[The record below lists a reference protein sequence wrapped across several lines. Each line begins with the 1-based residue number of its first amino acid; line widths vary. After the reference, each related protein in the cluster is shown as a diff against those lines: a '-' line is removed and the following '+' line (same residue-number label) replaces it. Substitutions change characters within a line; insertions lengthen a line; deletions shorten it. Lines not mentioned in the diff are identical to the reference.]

1 MGGARLRIRSLELVG
16 FKSFGDRTVFPFD
29 RGISAIVGPN
39 GCGKSNVIDALRW
52 VMGEHNPRHLR
63 GRDMQDLIFAGTEKK
78 PAVGMCEVVLTLD
91 NSDGL
96 AAPPYG
102 AYSEIQVV
110 RRLYRSGE
118 SEYVINKVPVR
129 LRDVL
134 DFFMDTGVGTRGYT
148 IVEQGQIADLV
159 SSKPEERRVIFE
171 QAAGIGKYRQR
182 RKETESK
189 LRATEQNLLRVN
201 DILVELRRQI
211 ASLDRQ
217 AAKANR
223 YKKLRAQLRDLEL
236 VVARETW
243 LRDSAA
249 LAAIQAELEAY
260 RAEGAGLDA
269 RAGRADADLESTRR
283 AHLDHER
290 ELGRA
295 SEALY
300 QVRSAIQSL
309 ESRIGYERRE
319 REGLA
324 SLADE
329 REVELRERELTLS
342 TDAGALH
349 DVLARLA
356 EIDARLHADE
366 AELARRDGELREHAE
381 RLASAQGRREAL
393 HSRLVELS
401 GDEASVQAQAE
412 RLDERRAELEL
423 RLRETE
429 EGLEESALEVES
441 LRSDEVGL
449 EGRLRLGLAEQDEF
463 GRQLGEQLRGHE
475 RERERQR
482 QLGEE
487 LEGARRRLEH
497 ASAQL
502 ESVREIEKRETLR
515 ASALLERLP
524 EAERGRVRGLLTTV
538 LHAADGL
545 ETAVEAVLAN
555 RLEGLLVESTDAA
568 LDLLRH
574 LREQGVGRATVLPL
588 RAGHEAAESG
598 FVPLGRPLADFVT
611 AEPASAPLVAR
622 LLRDVYLVDDLAQP
636 IERFGAASPPALF
649 VTRAGEVLDRSGA
662 LTGGLGAPPGALSR
676 ASEIRRLAS
685 QLSELEPLCARLT
698 AELAETATRVDGF
711 AREIENTRN
720 RRHTAELAVVNVEKD
735 LERMRERGKLAEQ
748 SLDQQRS
755 GRHALLAQLEQVGED
770 RERALVRRTEL
781 AHERSRAE
789 SGRTELQVQL
799 QQLARDLERVEQR
812 VVQARIEL
820 AELGARRDQETQAR
834 DRLQTAVEDART
846 WLGRRRDEVRSARE
860 RAAELA
866 RTANEAQA
874 QLDIE
879 IRREEELRQS
889 QDALRQQY
897 EESAR
902 AVEAFEVELRAA
914 TRDREALREKLSSCD
929 LAVHDARMRCEQ
941 LVASIRERYELEIGG
956 WEPEPEQVRGTP
968 EECEAEL
975 ERVRQALRALGEV
988 HLGAIEEYEEVS
1000 ERNRYLSEQKA
1011 DLELSIER
1019 LRGAIARINRTS
1031 RDRFRETFDAIDKVF
1046 QTVFPKM
1053 FEGGRAHLALTE
1065 SDDVLEAGIE
1075 IIAQPPGKKLQNVNL
1090 LSGGEKSLTAMALLV
1105 AVFTVK
1111 PSPFFLL
1118 DEVDAALD
1126 DANANRFNALLRE
1139 MSKTSQ
1145 FLMITHNKQSIEIAD
1160 ALFGVT
1166 MQEPGLSKLVTV
1178 DLVS

>member
-52 VMGEHNPRHLR
+52 VMGEHNPRQLR

-102 AYSEIQVV
+102 AYSEIQVA

-118 SEYVINKVPVR
+118 SEYVINKIPVR
-129 LRDVL
+129 MRDVL

-217 AAKANR
+217 AAKASR
-223 YKKLRAQLRDLEL
+223 YKKLRAQQRDLEL
-236 VVARETW
+236 VVAHETW
-243 LRDSAA
+243 GRDSAE
-249 LAAIQAELEAY
+249 LRTGQATLEGL
-260 RAEGAGLDA
+260 RAEGVGLDA

-290 ELGRA
+290 ELSRE
-295 SEALY
+295 SEALF

-319 REGLA
+319 REGLV

-329 REVELRERELTLS
+329 REAELREREVTLAA
-342 TDAGALH
+342 DAAGLLDA
-349 DVLARLA
+349 LARVA
-356 EIDARLHADE
+356 EVEARLHADE
-366 AELARRDGELREHAE
+366 QELARRDADLRAQAE
-381 RLASAQGRREAL
+381 RLATAQGRREAL
-393 HSRLVELS
+393 HARLVELS
-401 GDEASVQAQAE
+401 GDEASVQAQTE
-412 RLDERRAELEL
+412 RLQERRDELEL

-429 EGLEESALEVES
+429 EGLEESAHEVD
-441 LRSDEVGL
+441 RMRGDELGL
-449 EGRLRLGLAEQDEF
+449 ENRLRLALAEQDEF
-463 GRQLGEQLRGHE
+463 GRQLAEQLRAHE
-475 RERERQR
+475 GERERQR
-482 QLGEE
+482 QLVRE
-487 LEGARRRLEH
+487 LDEQRERLQH
-497 ASAQL
+497 VSAQL
-502 ESVREIEKRETLR
+502 ESVREIEKRETQR
-515 ASALLERLP
+515 AQAVLESLP
-524 EAERGRVRGLLTTV
+524 ESERGRVRGLLAST

-555 RLEGLLVESTDAA
+555 RLEGLLVESTGSA

-574 LREQGVGRATVLPL
+574 LRERGVGRATLLPL
-588 RAGHEAAESG
+588 RAGPERSESG
-598 FVPLGRPLADFVT
+598 FVPMGRPLGDFVT
-611 AEPASAPLVAR
+611 VDPASAPIVAR
-622 LLRDVYLVDDLAQP
+622 LLRDVYLVDDLELP

-649 VTRAGEVLDRSGA
+649 VTRAGELLDRSGA

-676 ASEIRRLAS
+676 AGEIRRLTS
-685 QLSELEPLCARLT
+685 ELSELEPVCGRLA
-698 AELAETATRVDGF
+698 AELAESNARVDAF

-720 RRHTAELAVVNVEKD
+720 RRHTAELAVVNIDKD
-735 LERMRERGKLAEQ
+735 LERMRERGKYAQE
-748 SLDQQRS
+748 SLEEHRS
-755 GRHALLAQLEQVGED
+755 GKHALLAQIEQVGCE
-770 RERALVRRTEL
+770 RERAVARKSEL
-781 AHERSRAE
+781 AQER
-789 SGRTELQVQL
+789 GRTESSRSELQIQL
-799 QQLARDLERVEQR
+799 QQLARELERAEQR
-812 VVQARIEL
+812 VVSARIEL
-820 AELGARRDQETQAR
+820 AELGARSEQATQAR
-834 DRLQTAVEDART
+834 DRLQTAVEDARA
-846 WLGRRRDEVRSARE
+846 WLARRGDELRGARS
-860 RAAELA
+860 RAEELA
-866 RTANEAQA
+866 RSASEAQA
-874 QLDIE
+874 QLDGE
-879 IRREEELRQS
+879 IRREEMLRQS
-889 QDALRQQY
+889 QEALRHQHEASGQAV
-897 EESAR
+897 EGFEAEVR
-902 AVEAFEVELRAA
+902 AV
-914 TRDREALREKLSSCD
+914 TREREALRERHSACD
-929 LAVHDARMRCEQ
+929 MAVHDVRMRCEQ
-941 LVASIRERYELEIGG
+941 LAATIRERYELEIAGFT
-956 WEPEPEQVRGTP
+956 PEPGQLSGTP
-968 EECEAEL
+968 EEREAEL

-1031 RDRFRETFDAIDKVF
+1031 RERFRETFEAIDKVF

-1053 FEGGRAHLALTE
+1053 FEGGRAHLSLTE
-1065 SDDVLEAGIE
+1065 SEDVLDAGIE
-1075 IIAQPPGKKLQNVNL
+1075 ISAQPPGKKLQNVNL

-1126 DANANRFNALLRE
+1126 DANANRFNSLLRE

>member
-1 MGGARLRIRSLELVG
+1 LRIRSLELVG
-16 FKSFGDRTVFPFD
+16 FKSFGDRTVFAFD
-29 RGISAIVGPN
+29 RGISAILGPN

-102 AYSEIQVV
+102 AYSEIQVG

-134 DFFMDTGVGTRGYT
+134 DFFLDTGVGTRGYT
-148 IVEQGQIADLV
+148 IVEQGQIAELV

-189 LRATEQNLLRVN
+189 LKSTEQNLLRVN

-223 YKKLRAQLRDLEL
+223 YKKLRTQLRDLEL
-236 VVARETW
+236 VVARESW

-249 LAAIQAELEAY
+249 LAALQSELDAL
-260 RAEGAGLDA
+260 RATGVGLDA
-269 RAGRADADLESTRR
+269 RAGRADADLESMRR

-300 QVRSAIQSL
+300 QVRSAIQTL

-319 REGLA
+319 REGLV

-329 REVELRERELTLS
+329 RELELRERELRLS
-342 TDAGALH
+342 GDSATLH
-349 DVLARLA
+349 DTLARLA
-356 EIDARLHADE
+356 EVEARLHADE
-366 AELARRDGELREHAE
+366 GELARRDLELREHAE

-393 HSRLVELS
+393 HARLVELS
-401 GDEASVQAQAE
+401 GDEASVQAAAE
-412 RLDERRAELEL
+412 RLDERRGELES

-441 LRSDEVGL
+441 LHTDELGL
-449 EGRLRLGLAEQDEF
+449 EGRLRAGLAEQDEF
-463 GRQLGEQLRGHE
+463 GRQLAEQLRAHE
-475 RERERQR
+475 REREQQR
-482 QLGEE
+482 QLTQE
-487 LEGARRRLEH
+487 LERARERLQH

-524 EAERGRVRGLLTTV
+524 ARERGHVTGLLATSI
-538 LHAADGL
+538 HAEDGL
-545 ETAVEAVLAN
+545 ETAVEAVLAA
-555 RLEGLLVESTDAA
+555 RLEGLLVESTGSA
-568 LDLLRH
+568 LELLRH

-588 RAGHEAAESG
+588 RAGADGSDSG
-598 FVPLGRPLADFVT
+598 FVPMGRPLAEFVT
-611 AEPASAPLVAR
+611 AEPASAALVAR

-636 IERFGAASPPALF
+636 IERFGAASPPAIF

-676 ASEIRRLAS
+676 AGEIRRLAS
-685 QLSELEPLCARLT
+685 ELAELEPLCARL
-698 AELAETATRVDGF
+698 AGNLVETSARVD
-711 AREIENTRN
+711 ALLREIDNTRN

-735 LERMRERGKLAEQ
+735 LERMRERGKLAQQ
-748 SLDQQRS
+748 SLEQQRT
-755 GRHALLAQLEQVGED
+755 GRQSLLASLEQVFED
-770 RERALVRRTEL
+770 RERALARKSEL
-781 AHERSRAE
+781 VQERARAE
-789 SGRTELQVQL
+789 SGRTELQSQL
-799 QQLARDLERVEQR
+799 QQFARELERVEQR

-834 DRLQTAVEDART
+834 DRLHAAVEEAKS
-846 WLGRRRDEVRSARE
+846 WLTRRREELRSARE
-860 RAAELA
+860 RAAELQRSA
-866 RTANEAQA
+866 DEAQRA
-874 QLDIE
+874 LDVE
-879 IRREEELRQS
+879 IQHEEELRQN
-889 QDALRQQY
+889 QEALRRQHD
-897 EESAR
+897 ESGQS
-902 AVEAFEVELRAA
+902 VEAFEVEVRAV
-914 TRDREALREKLSSCD
+914 TREREALREKLAERD
-929 LAVHDARMRCEQ
+929 LATHDARMRCEQ
-941 LVASIRERYELEIGG
+941 LVATIRERYELDIAG
-956 WEPEPEQVRGTP
+956 WEPEAGQLEGSP
-968 EECEAEL
+968 EEREADL
-975 ERVRQALRALGEV
+975 ARVRDALRALGEV

-1000 ERNRYLSEQKA
+1000 ERNRYLGEQKA

-1031 RDRFRETFDAIDKVF
+1031 RDRFRETFEAIDRVF

-1053 FEGGRAHLALTE
+1053 FDGGRAHLSLTE
-1065 SDDVLEAGIE
+1065 SEDVLEAGIE

-1126 DANANRFNALLRE
+1126 DANAHRFNTLLRE